1 MSYQLI
7 DHVRAKVIGEY
18 PTKDMAE
25 RGLRH
30 LVNDEDRSY
39 EIKEV
44 KTSKKKTN
52 GKTQKVE
59 KVEE

>member
-1 MSYQLI
+1 MSFQLI

-18 PTKDMAE
+18 STKDMAE

-44 KTSKKKTN
+44 KTSKKKSN
-52 GKTQKVE
+52 AKTKTTE
-59 KVEE
+59 TAKD